1 MAEAA
6 ALTELLLR
14 YWRGRER
21 CVLLAAGEGALDA
34 ALAAWQA
41 WIDDPARCA
50 RLHLIAA
57 TEAMPRADA
66 LRTAAAGRPWAA
78 PAGRLAA
85 ALPPPAPGLHPLGF
99 DDGRV
104 QWLLAAGP
112 LRRVLRELQAA
123 VDVFVLDPPGA
134 GDDDPVALAK
144 ACARLAAARAL
155 LVLARAGTAADDAAI
170 GALRAAG
177 FVDEPA
183 APGSRCWQACH
194 LRRGGARRPGTGG
207 GPDAATAGPQDALI
221 VGAGL
226 AGCAA
231 AWALAEQGIGSV
243 LIDRHGAPAMEASS
257 NPASIF
263 HGTVN
268 AADGVHARFN
278 RAAALQAQRAV
289 QCAIDAHGVR
299 GAAGGLLRLHA
310 GDPAAMQ
317 ALLARLGL
325 PPGYVEALNAAAA
338 GRVAGLPLAQ
348 PAWHFPGGGW
358 VDPAGLARAFVER
371 AGAATRFRGNT
382 AVAALRR
389 GAQGWQLLDAGARV
403 LAAAP
408 VVVLANAGDA
418 LRLLG
423 GEHWPVTR
431 VRGQITLLDL
441 AQQPLRL
448 PRIPVAGSGYLLPA
462 LDGDALFGATAQA
475 GDDDPAVRAA
485 DHAYNL
491 IRLRHLSAA
500 CLADADPPPAAL
512 HGRVGWRL
520 LTQDRLPLI
529 GPVPRLDDAALQ
541 AQTPLARLPRLP
553 GLHLWAGLGSR
564 GITWAALGA
573 QLLAARI
580 SGAPWPLER
589 SLADGVDP
597 ARFALRRA
605 RRG

>member
-1 MAEAA
+1 MADIA
-6 ALTELLLR
+6 ALTARLPLH
-14 YWRGRER
+14 WRGRER

-57 TEAMPRADA
+57 APALPGAAA
-66 LRTAAAGRPWAA
+66 LRASVAGRPWAA

-85 ALPPPAPGLHPLGF
+85 ALPPAAPGLHALGF
-99 DDGRV
+99 DGGRV

-112 LRRVLRELQAA
+112 QRRVLRELHAA

-144 ACARLAAARAL
+144 ACARLAAAHAL
-155 LVLARAGTAADDAAI
+155 LVLAHAGTAADAGAI

-183 APGSRCWQACH
+183 APGSRCWQARH
-194 LRRGGARRPGTGG
+194 LRRGGARRPGSGD

-231 AWALAEQGIGSV
+231 AWALAEQGIASV

-257 NPASIF
+257 NPAGIF

-299 GAAGGLLRLHA
+299 GAAGGLLRLHG

-317 ALLARLGL
+317 ALLDRLGL
-325 PPGYVEALNAAAA
+325 PPDYVEALDAPAAS
-338 GRVAGLPLAQ
+338 RCAGLPLAQ

-423 GEHWPVTR
+423 GGHGPAQR

-491 IRLRHLSAA
+491 MRLRHLSAA

-512 HGRVGWRL
+512 RGRVGWRL

-529 GPVPRLDDAALQ
+529 GPAPRLDDAALQ